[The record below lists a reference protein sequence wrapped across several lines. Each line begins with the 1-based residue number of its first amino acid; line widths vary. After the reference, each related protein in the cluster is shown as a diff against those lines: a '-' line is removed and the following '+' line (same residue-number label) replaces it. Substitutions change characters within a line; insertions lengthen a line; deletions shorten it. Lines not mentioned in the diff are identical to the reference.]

1 MDDKIIDAISSRLI
15 RDIMH
20 AEDAVDSRDAQD
32 LTQTRLAQAA
42 REIERARDTIGQV
55 RMTHIRTAY
64 VLIGSLVHSELD
76 IM

>member
-1 MDDKIIDAISSRLI
+1 MGEALLL
-15 RDIMH
+15 
-20 AEDAVDSRDAQD
+20 AEAGVLDGLAATTHWED
-32 LTQTRLAQAA
+32 LDELRALHVAD
-42 REIERARDTIGQV
+42 REIERARDTIGQA